1 MATLLFKKEVK
12 MGSCR
17 MEPPSGP
24 RWRFRLGVSHLLHL
38 FTTASQLYLNVSI
51 GIRFVSQRIHRL
63 VDSLTLST
71 RLATAANAAADAAA
85 RRRRRRRR
93 RRQINTI
100 VCLDA
105 TRKLSGDMVLTRR
118 EKFLMSIVIGA
129 IVIDANAPR
138 ERAPNKHRDRKG
150 ALNDVAELTDAE
162 FKKRFR
168 MNRNAFA
175 GLLATIRHD
184 LERNEKMA
192 IRSSKEPV
200 FPYLQLCICLR
211 YLAGGSYLDIADVYK
226 VFLCHL
232 FPNAISKISH
242 LVQVH
247 ESTVMPVVWR
257 GAFAVVSTLS

>member
-1 MATLLFKKEVK
+1 ML
-12 MGSCR
+12 
-17 MEPPSGP
+17 
-24 RWRFRLGVSHLLHL
+24 
-38 FTTASQLYLNVSI
+38 
-51 GIRFVSQRIHRL
+51 QRIHRL
-63 VDSLTLST
+63 VDCLSSSLTLST
-71 RLATAANAAADAAA
+71 RLVTAPAAADAAA
-85 RRRRRRRR
+85 AAAAAAATRCRLRSRRH
-93 RRQINTI
+93 QINTI

-129 IVIDANAPR
+129 IVIDANAPQA
-138 ERAPNKHRDRKG
+138 RAPNKHRDRKG
-150 ALNDVAELTDAE
+150 AMNDVAALTDAE

-175 GLLATIRHD
+175 GLLATIRDD

-200 FPYLQLCICLR
+200 FPYLALCICLR

-232 FPNAISKISH
+232 FPNAISKISQ